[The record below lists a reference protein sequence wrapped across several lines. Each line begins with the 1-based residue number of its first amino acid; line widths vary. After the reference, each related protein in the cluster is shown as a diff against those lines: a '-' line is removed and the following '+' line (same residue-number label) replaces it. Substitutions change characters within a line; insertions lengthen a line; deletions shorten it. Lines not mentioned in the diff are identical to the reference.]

1 MNLMRFLIQSSRSIV
16 ILSAVAGAAGGA
28 AGIALIALIQRELA
42 REPSVP
48 GALTLAGAFF
58 ALCVASASARAI
70 AQVAMVKIGQ
80 KAIAELS
87 LHVVRRVLV
96 LPLRTFET
104 IDSSALLSALTD
116 DIALIAN
123 AMVGLPHLCINI
135 PIVIACLVYT
145 GWLAPKSMACGVV
158 FAGLA
163 IVVYVIVSTRGMKAL
178 RRARERQA
186 LLVDHFR
193 TLIGGFRELKVH
205 RGRREAYLAE
215 SLEPTMAASRC
226 EMVSGLAHFAAAEG
240 WGQLAYFGFI
250 GFLLFAAPLIE
261 PISRPT
267 LVSAVLVVLYLMT
280 PLDIILTWV
289 PVLGRAQVSLKR
301 VQALVPTLK
310 RHQDKSEGASVPLKR
325 LALGD
330 SISLEGVTFTYRD
343 RDDDAGFLLGPVD
356 LTLRPGELVILAGGN
371 GSGKTTLV
379 KLVAGL
385 YQPESGAVWI
395 DGHRLAEE
403 DRDAYRQLFS
413 IVFADGHVFRDF
425 LGLGASGT
433 EELARDGLL
442 RLGLA
447 PAVAVLGNTF
457 STLDLSQ
464 GQRRR
469 LALLGALLE
478 DRPICIFDEWAAN
491 QDASF
496 KQIFYHTLLPEL
508 RSAGKALLVIS
519 HDENHFDIADRVIR
533 LQDGRLLEESALGI
547 GDAWVVG
554 TREGIER

>member
-1 MNLMRFLIQSSRSIV
+1 MNLMRFLLRTSRGIV
-16 ILSAVAGAAGGA
+16 ILSAIAGAAGGV

-42 REPSVP
+42 REPSAT
-48 GALTLAGAFF
+48 GTLAWAFF

-70 AQVAMVKIGQ
+70 AQIAMVKVGQ
-80 KAIAELS
+80 GAIARLS
-87 LHVVRRVLV
+87 LHLVRHTLV
-96 LPLRTFET
+96 LPLRAFET

-145 GWLAPKSMACGVV
+145 GWLAPRSMACGVV
-158 FAGLA
+158 FAALA
-163 IVVYVIVSTRGMKAL
+163 IVAYVVVSARGMKAL

-186 LLVDHFR
+186 LLVGHFR

-215 SLEPTMAASRC
+215 SLEPTMASARM

-289 PVLGRAQVSLKR
+289 PVLGRAQVSLRR
-301 VQALVPTLK
+301 VQALIPTL
-310 RHQDKSEGASVPLKR
+310 EGHGDEGDGPPAPVKR
-325 LALGD
+325 LALRD
-330 SISLEGVTFTYRD
+330 SICLEGVTFTYRD
-343 RDDDAGFLLGPVD
+343 GDDDSAFLLGPID

-379 KLVAGL
+379 KLLAGL
-385 YQPESGAVWI
+385 YRPESGHVRL
-395 DGHRLAEE
+395 DGHRLGDE
-403 DRDAYRQLFS
+403 DREAMRQLFS
-413 IVFADGHVFRDF
+413 IVFADGHLFRDF
-425 LGLGASGT
+425 LGLGADGIAK
-433 EELARDGLL
+433 LARDRLEQ
-442 RLGLA
+442 LGLT
-447 PAVAVLGNTF
+447 PLVSVQGSTF

-491 QDASF
+491 QDPSF
-496 KQIFYHTLLPEL
+496 KQIFYQKLLPEL
-508 RSAGKALLVIS
+508 RAAGKALLVIS
-519 HDENHFDIADRVIR
+519 HDESHFDVADRVIR
-533 LQDGRLLEESALGI
+533 LQDGCILEELPLGI
-547 GDAWVVG
+547 SGAWA
-554 TREGIER
+554 